1 MCSRLRAVPLKD
13 KLCKQGGVIMQAD
26 DGIALSWGEHD
37 PEKLF
42 GESVGWCEAQRPG
55 LR

>member
-1 MCSRLRAVPLKD
+1 MPLKD
-13 KLCKQGGVIMQAD
+13 IVQAGRGDMQAD
-26 DGIALSWGEHD
+26 DGKALSWGEHD

-42 GESVGWCEAQRPG
+42 GEDVGWCEAQRPS